1 MEEQQKISRRILL
14 LTTLAMV
21 FSFTVWASLSPLA
34 NQFETIYGLTATQ
47 TSVLVAIPV
56 LLGSVMRVPLGILT
70 DQHGGRKVFTALLI
84 FTIIPLIGIGF
95 ADSYYSL
102 LIWAFFLGMS
112 GACFAVSITF
122 VAKWTPTEKQGTALG
137 INGMGNIGTALAGAA
152 LPTIAV
158 VYGVQWAFWILVVPI
173 VIMAVMIWCWTPETP
188 KPAEKKTLAGTL
200 SVLKHKDS
208 IIFSLFYFVTFG
220 AFVAFGIYLPTLLMS
235 LHDLSAVDA
244 GARAAGFVILATL
257 VRPFGGYAGDKI
269 GAGKAITVVFIGIT
283 LGGLVLTFG
292 LENMALMT
300 AACLLIAL
308 MCGIGNGAIFKLVP
322 EKFPKSTGA
331 VTGIVGAAG
340 GLGGFFPPILL
351 GMVQD
356 VTGTYMLGFLLL
368 SILALVCFVI
378 NLKQYDNT
386 KYTRLVDVKA
396 GS

>member
-1 MEEQQKISRRILL
+1 
-14 LTTLAMV
+14 
-21 FSFTVWASLSPLA
+21 
-34 NQFETIYGLTATQ
+34 
-47 TSVLVAIPV
+47 
-56 LLGSVMRVPLGILT
+56 
-70 DQHGGRKVFTALLI
+70 
-84 FTIIPLIGIGF
+84 
-95 ADSYYSL
+95 
-102 LIWAFFLGMS
+102 
-112 GACFAVSITF
+112 
-122 VAKWTPTEKQGTALG
+122 
-137 INGMGNIGTALAGAA
+137 
-152 LPTIAV
+152 
-158 VYGVQWAFWILVVPI
+158 
-173 VIMAVMIWCWTPETP
+173 
-188 KPAEKKTLAGTL
+188 
-200 SVLKHKDS
+200 
-208 IIFSLFYFVTFG
+208 
-220 AFVAFGIYLPTLLMS
+220 MS